1 MSWNSYV
8 RKLSYTQQC
17 NEMEAGVLRKLHA
30 NLDLIDPEVAEDLY
44 ADSLLTRR
52 DKEKIDAETVPSKKA
67 ALILSI
73 LGRRKPKKA
82 LEGLIKSW
90 EKDKEQNEEI
100 LTKLSQGKR
109 RCHGNRTTALNR
121 DRSLSTL
128 QCILATDSTRIRK
141 PLRVSV
147 VY

>member
-1 MSWNSYV
+1 
-8 RKLSYTQQC
+8 
-17 NEMEAGVLRKLHA
+17 MEAGVLRKLHA

-73 LGRRKPKKA
+73 LGRRNPKKA
-82 LEGLIKSW
+82 LVGLIKSW

-100 LTKLSQGKR
+100 LKKVSQG
-109 RCHGNRTTALNR
+109 NAAATATVQQR
-121 DRSLSTL
+121 
-128 QCILATDSTRIRK
+128 
-141 PLRVSV
+141 
-147 VY
+147 